1 MEPDNSPMIRVWDG
15 EVGQRWV
22 TEQARYERM
31 HAPFGSTLLA
41 AAQLRPGMR
50 VLDAGCGMG
59 DRTIDAATTV
69 GPHGKVVGV
78 DVASPMLQVAQHRA
92 IELGLDNARFIRAD
106 VQTTEDLG
114 FEEFD
119 LALSQ
124 FGVMFFADPDA
135 AFANL
140 CTALHPG
147 GRLVF
152 TCWQDLTHQ
161 QHLMVPLT
169 AALEHVP
176 TPEFTADSWSYSA
189 FSLADPTRTQ
199 ALLAKAGFTDVEI
212 QPTVAPMY
220 QGADLSDT
228 LRFLRQS
235 ELGDAVFGDAGPA
248 ATAQGWEAVGTAL
261 APYVREDGVFLDG
274 AAWLVTATRT

>member
-1 MEPDNSPMIRVWDG
+1 ML
-15 EVGQRWV
+15 EV
-22 TEQARYERM
+22 AER
-31 HAPFGSTLLA
+31 
-41 AAQLRPGMR
+41 
-50 VLDAGCGMG
+50 
-59 DRTIDAATTV
+59 
-69 GPHGKVVGV
+69 
-78 DVASPMLQVAQHRA
+78 RA
-92 IELGLDNARFIRAD
+92 VELGLDNARFIRAD
-106 VQTTEDLG
+106 VQSTEGLG

-135 AFANL
+135 AFTNL

-176 TPEFTADSWSYSA
+176 TPEFTADTWSYAA
-189 FSLADPTRTQ
+189 FSLADPRRTR
-199 ALLAKAGFTDVEI
+199 ALLTNAGFADIEV

-220 QGADLSDT
+220 QGADLNDA
-228 LRFLRQS
+228 LQFLRRG
-235 ELGDAVFGDAGPA
+235 EFGDAVFGDAGPA
-248 ATAQGWEAVGTAL
+248 ATTRGWEAVATAL
-261 APYVREDGVFLDG
+261 APYAREDGVFLDG